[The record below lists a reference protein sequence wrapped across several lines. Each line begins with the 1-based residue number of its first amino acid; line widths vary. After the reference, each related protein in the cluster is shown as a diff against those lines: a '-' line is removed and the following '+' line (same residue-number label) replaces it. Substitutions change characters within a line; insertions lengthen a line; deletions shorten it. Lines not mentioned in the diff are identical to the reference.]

1 MTSALTGLGHVND
14 MTGMGVSD
22 PMAITLIKYAGIV
35 LLILPMVVLYLFCQ
49 RYFCGEHRTER
60 TGRIKRGKEGI

>member
-1 MTSALTGLGHVND
+1 

-49 RYFCGEHRTER
+49 RYFVESIER
-60 TGRIKRGKEGI
+60 SGLVG